1 MLRNLNEWLK
11 LEGDGGNGK
20 GGGGGTG
27 DGTGNGDK
35 GSGQGGGGTGEESW
49 RDGITDEHL
58 RGAPG
63 LQKFDGL
70 DALARGY
77 IDLEAYQGQSIRI
90 PGEDASPE
98 AVKEF
103 HNRLTEKVPG
113 LIPTPDPD
121 NAEALGTLYRQLGQ
135 PEAAEGYKIPEIDTG
150 DTEVD
155 MSLADSFRGIA
166 HEFGLSQRQYEGII
180 RKVTENNIRVAG
192 ENRDAHNEDQKS
204 LHDEWGLAYDDNRKA
219 ALNVAKQTGAPQDLI
234 TAIEKRTA
242 SAATLKWLFDIHKQ
256 SGGEGLNF
264 GRERGSGALAPGEA
278 QAKIDEIMS
287 NREHPYWNAQHPG
300 NKAAVQRML
309 ELQKAANPEASTNVN
324 DLRAGGMGQR

>member
-1 MLRNLNEWLK
+1 MLRSINEWIK
-11 LEGDGGNGK
+11 MENDD
-20 GGGGGTG
+20 GGGGGGG
-27 DGTGNGDK
+27 DDE
-35 GSGQGGGGTGEESW
+35 GSW
-49 RDGITDEHL
+49 LDGIADEHL

-63 LQKFDGL
+63 LQKFEGVED
-70 DALARGY
+70 LAKGY
-77 IDLEAYQGQSIRI
+77 VDLEAFQGQSIRI
-90 PGEDASPE
+90 PGEDASSE
-98 AVKEF
+98 AIQEF
-103 HNRLTEKVPG
+103 HTRLTEKVPG
-113 LIPTPDPD
+113 LIPTPDLD
-121 NAEALGTLYRQLGQ
+121 NAEAMRTLYRQLGQ
-135 PEAAEGYKIPEIDTG
+135 PEEADGYKIPEIDTG
-150 DTEVD
+150 DVAVD

-180 RKVTENNIRVAG
+180 KKVTENNIRVAG

-234 TAIEKRTA
+234 TAIEQRTA
-242 SAATLKWLFDIHKQ
+242 SAATVKWLFDIHTQ

-264 GRERGSGALAPGEA
+264 GRERGSGVLAPGEA

-287 NREHPYWNAQHPG
+287 NSEHPYWNAQHPG
-300 NKAAVQRML
+300 NKAAVQRVL